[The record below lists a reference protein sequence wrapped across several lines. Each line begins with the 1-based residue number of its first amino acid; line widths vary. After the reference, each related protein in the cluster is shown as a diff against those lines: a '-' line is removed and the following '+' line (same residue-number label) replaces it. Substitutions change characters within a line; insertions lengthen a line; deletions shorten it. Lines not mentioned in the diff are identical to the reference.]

1 MRLAGVAL
9 CLTLIA
15 PGCGGPPPA
24 RPPVGGTV
32 PVVGHVFIV
41 VEENADYANVIGST
55 AMPYL
60 NGLAARSGLATEYYA
75 NTHPS
80 IGNYFM
86 MTVGKIVTNNDGF
99 AGTVTD
105 DNIVRHLL
113 AAGKTWKAYAEDL
126 PAVGYHAAGDSG
138 KYASRHNPLSYLSD
152 VVNDPAQVTNLVPF
166 SQFAADLANN
176 ALPNYA
182 FIVPNLCNDAH
193 DCPLATADAW
203 LQTNIDPLIT
213 NPGFQQDGLLIILFD
228 ESGGDQ
234 RHGGGRIAW
243 VVVSAKVKPGYRSAA
258 LYQHENTLRLTAEA
272 LGLTTFPNAAVGAAN
287 MAEFFVTPIA
297 SRAGAG
303 AP

>member
-1 MRLAGVAL
+1 MKPARLAFSLAL
-9 CLTLIA
+9 LAAACSGTP
-15 PGCGGPPPA
+15 PG

-32 PVVGHVFIV
+32 PPVGHVFIV
-41 VEENADYANVIGST
+41 VEENADYANVIGSA

-60 NGLAARSGLATEYYA
+60 NGLATRYGLATEYYA

-86 MTVGKIVTNNDGF
+86 MTVGKIVTNND
-99 AGTVTD
+99 AYSGTVTD

-213 NPGFQQDGLLIILFD
+213 STGFQQDGLLIILFD
-228 ESGGDQ
+228 ESRADL

-243 VVVSAKVKPGYRSAA
+243 VVVGAKVKPGYRSAA

-272 LGLTTFPNAAVGAAN
+272 LGLTTFPNAAADAAN
-287 MAEFFVTPIA
+287 MAEFFVTP
-297 SRAGAG
+297 
-303 AP
+303 

>member
-1 MRLAGVAL
+1 MKPARLAFSLAL
-9 CLTLIA
+9 LAAACSGTP
-15 PGCGGPPPA
+15 PG

-32 PVVGHVFIV
+32 PPVGHVFIV
-41 VEENADYANVIGST
+41 VEENADYANVIGSA

-60 NGLAARSGLATEYYA
+60 NGLATRYGLATEYYA

-213 NPGFQQDGLLIILFD
+213 STGFQQDGLLIILFD
-228 ESGGDQ
+228 ESRADL

-243 VVVSAKVKPGYRSAA
+243 VVVSAKVKSGYRSAA
-258 LYQHENTLRLTAEA
+258 LYQHENTLRLTADA
-272 LGLTTFPNAAVGAAN
+272 LGLTTFPNAAAGAAN
-287 MAEFFVTPIA
+287 MAEFFTTP
-297 SRAGAG
+297 
-303 AP
+303 

>member
-1 MRLAGVAL
+1 MKPARLAFSLAL
-9 CLTLIA
+9 LAAACSGTP
-15 PGCGGPPPA
+15 PG

-32 PVVGHVFIV
+32 PPVGHVFIV
-41 VEENADYANVIGST
+41 VEENADYANVIGSA

-60 NGLAARSGLATEYYA
+60 NGLATRYGLATEYYA

-86 MTVGKIVTNNDGF
+86 MTVGKIVTNND
-99 AGTVTD
+99 AYSGTVTD

-166 SQFAADLANN
+166 SQFTADLANN
-176 ALPNYA
+176 TLPNYS

-213 NPGFQQDGLLIILFD
+213 STGFQQDGLLIILFD
-228 ESGGDQ
+228 ESRADL

-243 VVVSAKVKPGYRSAA
+243 VVVSAKVKSGYRSAA

-272 LGLTTFPNAAVGAAN
+272 LGLTTFPNAAAGAAN
-287 MAEFFVTPIA
+287 MAEFFTTP
-297 SRAGAG
+297 
-303 AP
+303 

>member
-1 MRLAGVAL
+1 MKPARLAFSLAL
-9 CLTLIA
+9 LAAACSGTP
-15 PGCGGPPPA
+15 PG

-32 PVVGHVFIV
+32 PPVGHVFIV
-41 VEENADYANVIGST
+41 VEENADYANVIGSA

-60 NGLAARSGLATEYYA
+60 NGLATRYGLATEYYA

-86 MTVGKIVTNNDGF
+86 MTVGKIVTNNDGYT
-99 AGTVTD
+99 GTVTD

-113 AAGKTWKAYAEDL
+113 AACKTWKAYAEDL

-213 NPGFQQDGLLIILFD
+213 STGFQQDGLLIILFD
-228 ESGGDQ
+228 ESRADL

-243 VVVSAKVKPGYRSAA
+243 VVVSAKVKSGYRSAA
-258 LYQHENTLRLTAEA
+258 LYQHENTLRLTADA
-272 LGLTTFPNAAVGAAN
+272 LGLTTFPNAAAGAAN
-287 MAEFFVTPIA
+287 MAEFFTTP
-297 SRAGAG
+297 
-303 AP
+303 

>member
-1 MRLAGVAL
+1 MKPARLAFSLAL
-9 CLTLIA
+9 LA
-15 PGCGGPPPA
+15 AACGGTPPG

-32 PVVGHVFIV
+32 PPVGHVFIV
-41 VEENADYANVIGST
+41 VEENADYANVIGSA

-60 NGLAARSGLATEYYA
+60 NGLATRYGLATEYYA

-86 MTVGKIVTNNDGF
+86 MTVGKIVTNNDGYT
-99 AGTVTD
+99 GTVTD

-213 NPGFQQDGLLIILFD
+213 STGFQQDGLLIILFD
-228 ESGGDQ
+228 ESRADL

-258 LYQHENTLRLTAEA
+258 LYQHENTLRLTADA
-272 LGLTTFPNAAVGAAN
+272 LGLTTFPNAAAGAAN
-287 MAEFFVTPIA
+287 MAEFFTTP
-297 SRAGAG
+297 
-303 AP
+303 

>member
-1 MRLAGVAL
+1 MKPARLAFSLAL
-9 CLTLIA
+9 LA
-15 PGCGGPPPA
+15 AACGGTPPG

-32 PVVGHVFIV
+32 PPVGHVFIV
-41 VEENADYANVIGST
+41 VEENADYANVIGSA

-60 NGLAARSGLATEYYA
+60 NGLATRYGLATEYYA

-86 MTVGKIVTNNDGF
+86 MTVGKIVTNNDGYT
-99 AGTVTD
+99 GTVTD

-152 VVNDPAQVTNLVPF
+152 VVNDAAQLTNLVPF
-166 SQFAADLANN
+166 SQFGTDLANN

-213 NPGFQQDGLLIILFD
+213 STGFQQDGLLIILFD
-228 ESGGDQ
+228 ESRADL

-243 VVVSAKVKPGYRSAA
+243 VVVGAKMKPGYRSAA

-272 LGLTTFPNAAVGAAN
+272 LGLTTFPNAAAGAAN
-287 MAEFFVTPIA
+287 MAEFFTTP
-297 SRAGAG
+297 
-303 AP
+303 

>member
-1 MRLAGVAL
+1 MKPARLAFSLAL
-9 CLTLIA
+9 LA
-15 PGCGGPPPA
+15 AACGGTPPG

-32 PVVGHVFIV
+32 PPVGHVFIV
-41 VEENADYANVIGST
+41 VDENADYANVIGSA

-60 NGLAARSGLATEYYA
+60 NGLATRYGVATEYYA

-86 MTVGKIVTNNDGF
+86 MTVGKIVTNNDGYT
-99 AGTVTD
+99 GTVTD

-166 SQFAADLANN
+166 SQFAANLANN

-213 NPGFQQDGLLIILFD
+213 STGFQQDGLLIILFD
-228 ESGGDQ
+228 ESRADL

-243 VVVSAKVKPGYRSAA
+243 VVVSAKVKSGYRSAA
-258 LYQHENTLRLTAEA
+258 LYQHENTLRLTADA
-272 LGLTTFPNAAVGAAN
+272 LGLTTFPNAAAGAAN
-287 MAEFFVTPIA
+287 MAEFFTTP
-297 SRAGAG
+297 
-303 AP
+303 

>member
-1 MRLAGVAL
+1 MKPARLAFSLAL
-9 CLTLIA
+9 LAAACSGTP
-15 PGCGGPPPA
+15 PG

-32 PVVGHVFIV
+32 PPVGHVFIV
-41 VEENADYANVIGST
+41 VEENADYANVIGSA

-60 NGLAARSGLATEYYA
+60 NGLATRYGLATEYYA

-86 MTVGKIVTNNDGF
+86 MTVGKIVTNNDGYT
-99 AGTVTD
+99 GTVTD

-213 NPGFQQDGLLIILFD
+213 STGFQQDGLLIILFD
-228 ESGGDQ
+228 ESRADL

-243 VVVSAKVKPGYRSAA
+243 VVVSAKVKSGYRSAA
-258 LYQHENTLRLTAEA
+258 LYQHENTLRLTADA
-272 LGLTTFPNAAVGAAN
+272 LGLTTFPNAAAGAAN
-287 MAEFFVTPIA
+287 MAEFFTTP
-297 SRAGAG
+297 
-303 AP
+303 

>member
-1 MRLAGVAL
+1 MKPARLAL
-9 CLTLIA
+9 SLTLLA
-15 PGCGGPPPA
+15 AACGGTPPA
-24 RPPVGGTV
+24 RPPAGGTV

-41 VEENADYANVIGST
+41 VEENADYTNVIDSP

-60 NGLAARSGLATEYYA
+60 NGLATRSGLATQYYA

-86 MTVGKIVTNNDGF
+86 MTVGKIVTNNDGYS
-99 AGTVTD
+99 GTVSD

-152 VVNDPAQVTNLVPF
+152 VVNDAAQLTNLVPF
-166 SQFAADLANN
+166 SQFGTDLANN

-213 NPGFQQDGLLIILFD
+213 SPGFQQDGLLIILFD
-228 ESGGDQ
+228 ESRADL
-234 RHGGGRIAW
+234 RRGGGRIAW
-243 VVVSAKVKPGYRSAA
+243 VVVGAKVKPGYRSAA

-272 LGLTTFPNAAVGAAN
+272 LGLTTFPNAAADAAN
-287 MAEFFVTPIA
+287 MAEFFVTP
-297 SRAGAG
+297 
-303 AP
+303 

>member
-1 MRLAGVAL
+1 MKPARLAFSLAL
-9 CLTLIA
+9 LAAACSGTP
-15 PGCGGPPPA
+15 PG

-32 PVVGHVFIV
+32 PPVGHVFIV
-41 VEENADYANVIGST
+41 VEENADYANVIGSA

-60 NGLAARSGLATEYYA
+60 NGLATRYGLATEYYA

-86 MTVGKIVTNNDGF
+86 MTVGKIVTNND
-99 AGTVTD
+99 AYSGTVTD

-213 NPGFQQDGLLIILFD
+213 STGFQQDGLLIILFD
-228 ESGGDQ
+228 ESRADL

-243 VVVSAKVKPGYRSAA
+243 VVVSAKVKSGYRSAA
-258 LYQHENTLRLTAEA
+258 LYQHENTLRLTADA
-272 LGLTTFPNAAVGAAN
+272 LGLTTFPNAAAGAAN
-287 MAEFFVTPIA
+287 MAEFFTTP
-297 SRAGAG
+297 
-303 AP
+303 

>member
-1 MRLAGVAL
+1 MKPARLAL
-9 CLTLIA
+9 SLTLLA
-15 PGCGGPPPA
+15 AACGGTPPA
-24 RPPVGGTV
+24 RPPAGGTV

-41 VEENADYANVIGST
+41 VEENADYTNVIDSP

-60 NGLAARSGLATEYYA
+60 NGLATRYGLATEYYA

-86 MTVGKIVTNNDGF
+86 MTVGKIVTNNDGYT
-99 AGTVTD
+99 GTVTD

-213 NPGFQQDGLLIILFD
+213 SPGFQQDGLLIILFD
-228 ESGGDQ
+228 ESGGDLQ
-234 RHGGGRIAW
+234 HGGGRIAW

-258 LYQHENTLRLTAEA
+258 LYQHENTLRLAAEA
-272 LGLTTFPNAAVGAAN
+272 LGLTTFPNAAAGAAN

-297 SRAGAG
+297 GRAGAG

>member
-1 MRLAGVAL
+1 MKPARLAFSLAL
-9 CLTLIA
+9 LA
-15 PGCGGPPPA
+15 AACGGTPPG

-32 PVVGHVFIV
+32 PPVGHVFIV
-41 VEENADYANVIGST
+41 VEENADYANVIGSA

-60 NGLAARSGLATEYYA
+60 NGLATRYGLATEYYA

-86 MTVGKIVTNNDGF
+86 MTVGKIVTNNDGYT
-99 AGTVTD
+99 GTVTD

-213 NPGFQQDGLLIILFD
+213 STGFQQDGLLIILFD
-228 ESGGDQ
+228 ESRADL

-272 LGLTTFPNAAVGAAN
+272 LRLTTFPNAAADAAN
-287 MAEFFVTPIA
+287 MAEFFTTP
-297 SRAGAG
+297 
-303 AP
+303 

>member
-1 MRLAGVAL
+1 MRLACVAL

-41 VEENADYANVIGST
+41 VEENADYTNVIDSP

-60 NGLAARSGLATEYYA
+60 NGLAARYGLATQYYA

-86 MTVGKIVTNNDGF
+86 MTVGKIVTNNDGYS
-99 AGTVTD
+99 GTVSD

-126 PAVGYHAAGDSG
+126 PAVGYHAAGASG

-152 VVNDPAQVTNLVPF
+152 FVNAAAQPTNLVRC
-166 SQFAADLANN
+166 SQCGTDREVHEPPQRDRPTVPVRGLDPVRHAWAALAGLVV
-176 ALPNYA
+176 AAVHAVGQPA
-182 FIVPNLCNDAH
+182 PR
-193 DCPLATADAW
+193 ADVS
-203 LQTNIDPLIT
+203 T
-213 NPGFQQDGLLIILFD
+213 
-228 ESGGDQ
+228 
-234 RHGGGRIAW
+234 GGRYVW
-243 VVVSAKVKPGYRSAA
+243 
-258 LYQHENTLRLTAEA
+258 H
-272 LGLTTFPNAAVGAAN
+272 GL
-287 MAEFFVTPIA
+287 
-297 SRAGAG
+297 SRAAELGAQPSL
-303 AP
+303 AAELRAHRLSLQS

>member
-1 MRLAGVAL
+1 M
-9 CLTLIA
+9 
-15 PGCGGPPPA
+15 
-24 RPPVGGTV
+24 

-41 VEENADYANVIGST
+41 VEENADYANVIGSA

-60 NGLAARSGLATEYYA
+60 NGLAARYGLATQYYA

-86 MTVGKIVTNNDGF
+86 MTVGKIVTNNDGYS
-99 AGTVTD
+99 GTVTD

-126 PAVGYHAAGDSG
+126 PAVGYHTAGDSG

-203 LQTNIDPLIT
+203 LKTNIDPLIT
-213 NPGFQQDGLLIILFD
+213 SAGFQQDGLLIILFD
-228 ESGGDQ
+228 ESGADL

-243 VVVSAKVKPGYRSAA
+243 VVVGAKVKPGYRSAA
-258 LYQHENTLRLTAEA
+258 LNQHENTLRLTAEA
-272 LGLTTFPNAAVGAAN
+272 LGLTTFPNAAADAAN
-287 MAEFFVTPIA
+287 MAEFFA
-297 SRAGAG
+297 